1 MSAEEEDMAND
12 TGIVVIPGVNDLPI
26 FASLEAKKVHKETLE
41 KGQEIEKIVNE
52 IADMAERVK
61 VMKEHFK
68 NVQSEV
74 EHTNA
79 LQGAKKAEI
88 DTERHMRQLTSR
100 ALGRG
105 QNESKTI
112 QSDITFMKEQVNLV
126 QSQIFKATERMDEFK
141 MQMNWN
147 QEELEQWALAAKQK
161 EEDFLAIE
169 KYKRADEQK
178 IKELMLQLEQLNRE
192 LLAEKSKL
200 DSEATETQAKQME
213 LDRIAQEFKIAHNER
228 QTLIN
233 RWQETIAEMKKRDKE
248 INDLGERFAVAK
260 SERTRKE
267 GQYNLQRTRLASQ
280 QSENR
285 DVEQRGETLSRI
297 VLRKRE
303 EMMAGSAKL
312 NEFRGELESLKNELT
327 TGAESIV
334 RKRSNNTHLAKVV
347 EENRVQLERERQKYQ
362 VTRAKIDEA
371 KSSNVKAEQMAK
383 QAEEELAQREREYNQ
398 QIMRVKSLQ
407 EKVIKENQ
415 ALYEL
420 RMEDGRLRSEISG
433 ARSMSRNLEGQLNQL
448 DKEAARQQ
456 ELLYNAEFQIQ
467 QIERKIARGMGERS
481 DDEKVQL
488 RKQIDHLEKELD
500 ESKERRKVLQQQN
513 RRLQNEL
520 ASLRTQKEDLGTRFT
535 TLTES
540 LGEKE
545 LENRMIE
552 EEIRR
557 ENRDFEEIT
566 VSNDLLLL
574 EVKRL
579 RDLLSAKS
587 DAVFSLENRKQ
598 QLLLSLEE
606 RKQEIAVQR
615 DLLRAENKQL
625 NDDRH
630 RITLELRQRQANV
643 DRLKSRYEAQNNPG
657 GPDGSGEQHSQAYYV
672 IKAAQKREELQ
683 RRGDQLDQD
692 IRKCEKEIRALQITL
707 EHLNIRNTAFRESFQ
722 KIDIKGEDAEVLVQL
737 EERIK
742 LSKDAL
748 FRKKKDV
755 QRLTTDLEEDTRRLE
770 QVTQQ
775 SEKIMKQKDH
785 LDSAKQQVEDEL
797 LTQQSQLQELSDRM
811 RKVQARHHQRFV
823 DRGGDLS
830 KFPNGTLEEKSV
842 RAEVLRDVVQN
853 VLYTLGQLSQEF
865 PEVGDVLTSRLAEAD
880 LRLPTKPPSKSITRV
895 SVSKNGPS
903 RASGGSTL
911 PIPPASSGGPPS
923 VGGNSTG
930 NGSFVQ
936 PRTFA
941 VGL

>member
-1 MSAEEEDMAND
+1 MSEEEED
-12 TGIVVIPGVNDLPI
+12 TTLGEGIVVIPGVNDLPI
-26 FASLEAKKVHKETLE
+26 FASLEARKIHKENLKLE
-41 KGQEIEKIVNE
+41 KQVEGVDNE
-52 IADMAERVK
+52 ISDMHERVK

-68 NVQSEV
+68 NVQQEV
-74 EHTNA
+74 EHTNS

-105 QNESKTI
+105 QNESKQLHSQI
-112 QSDITFMKEQVNLV
+112 DFIKEQVNLV

-141 MQMNWN
+141 TQMNWN

-200 DSEATETQAKQME
+200 DTEATETQAKQME
-213 LDRIAQEFKIAHNER
+213 LDRIAQEFKVAHNER
-228 QTLIN
+228 QTLIT

-260 SERTRKE
+260 ADRTRKE
-267 GQYNLQRTRLASQ
+267 TQYNLQRTRLASQ
-280 QSENR
+280 QTENKE
-285 DVEQRGETLSRI
+285 VEQRAETLSRV

-303 EMMAGSAKL
+303 EMMAGSVKL

-327 TGAESIV
+327 TGAESII
-334 RKRSNNTHLAKVV
+334 RKRNNNTNLSKVV

-362 VTRAKIDEA
+362 VTKSKIEEA

-383 QAEEELAQREREYNQ
+383 AAESELIQREREFNQ
-398 QIMRVKSLQ
+398 QLLRVKSLQ

-415 ALYEL
+415 ALHNL
-420 RMEDGRLRSEISG
+420 RTEDGRLRSEISG
-433 ARSMSRNLEGQLNQL
+433 ARSMSKNLEGQLNQL

-481 DDEKVQL
+481 DDEKIQL

-500 ESKERRKVLQQQN
+500 EVKERRKVLQQQN

-520 ASLRTQKEDLGTRFT
+520 AALRTKKDDLGNRYTV
-535 TLTES
+535 LTEA

-615 DLLRAENKQL
+615 DLLRAESKQL

-630 RITLELRQRQANV
+630 RITLELRQRQTNV
-643 DRLKSRYEAQNNPG
+643 DRLKARYEVSNSSG
-657 GPDGSGEQHSQAYYV
+657 GPDGNGEQHSQAYYV
-672 IKAAQKREELQ
+672 IMAAQKREELQ

-707 EHLNIRNTAFRESFQ
+707 EHLNIRNAAFRESFQ

-742 LSKDAL
+742 LNKDAL

-785 LDSAKQQVEDEL
+785 LESAKQQVEDEL
-797 LTQQSQLQELSDRM
+797 LTQQGQLQELADRM

-842 RAEVLRDVVQN
+842 RADVLRDVVQN

-865 PEVGDVLTSRLAEAD
+865 PEVGDVLTSRLNEAD
-880 LRLPTKPPSKSITRV
+880 LRLPTKPPSKSVT
-895 SVSKNGPS
+895 
-903 RASGGSTL
+903 RASMTTGRNGSTRASALL
-911 PIPPASSGGPPS
+911 PQPPQYGQHGPPS
-923 VGGNSTG
+923 VNS
-930 NGSFVQ
+930 GSGAFVQ